1 LDKRHLLVDGAS
13 IHSSM
18 LGEEEEQVEVQS
30 NYLESQREEEAP
42 PLPQHSTFLL
52 FESTKPGE
60 NIKISDIL
68 KKQQQ

>member
-1 LDKRHLLVDGAS
+1 
-13 IHSSM
+13 M